1 MVEFSA
7 GEFQQSLSVGIL
19 LSVVKFPVWQFFFPC
34 YHSRFAP
41 KLALHSEP
49 FLYILFRGLELLLR
63 GASGRKGMKSDI
75 LSLELNPASTACTL
89 CKQEQVT
96 WLLFAEHPLCAWR
109 LRPSLGQAPV
119 LFHMDRERDVLPIRG
134 SQAVELRLG
143 GSCVWLGIQG
153 FRWLSSG
160 WEVLQGR
167 RVKPGGCRAGGAVAP
182 SFLWEKFAVVCL
194 ITNTLLGKGLKLKN
208 HRKIIIFLLHY
219 DFLSYL
225 SPWRIFAVNSG

>member
-19 LSVVKFPVWQFFFPC
+19 LSFVKFPVWQFFFPC

-49 FLYILFRGLELLLR
+49 FLCILFRGLELLLR

-89 CKQEQVT
+89 CKQQQVT
-96 WLLFAEHPLCAWR
+96 WLLFAEHPLCAKER
-109 LRPSLGQAPV
+109 GTYYPSVAPRQWSWDSEAAVSDSESKGSDGFLQAERSCRGGGWSLEAAELG
-119 LFHMDRERDVLPIRG
+119 
-134 SQAVELRLG
+134 EL
-143 GSCVWLGIQG
+143 W
-153 FRWLSSG
+153 
-160 WEVLQGR
+160 
-167 RVKPGGCRAGGAVAP
+167 PP